1 MASAVWGQS
10 CPGLLEPLNN
20 QTNVPV
26 TTTISWEAVS
36 GINGYIISLGTTPA
50 GIDIVNEQQVGLETS
65 FTPPLGLPELTEI
78 YVTITL
84 FFINQEPIVC
94 PSLKFTTGDVTTV
107 PDCTM
112 LESPMDGQQD
122 VGTGTAI
129 RWFYAA
135 RAIGYRLSLGTAPG
149 FGDILDN
156 SDLGNTLIYN
166 PPQDLPAGTTI
177 YVQITPYNENGP
189 AANCSAEQFTT
200 GGGGDPPA
208 CTSLI
213 SPADGDL
220 NVALSTII
228 SWEPVPDALGYLV
241 SMGTSPSN
249 NDVLDDAV
257 YFTSSISVI
266 NFEPNTTYFVRIVPF
281 NDAGE
286 AQGCGQESFSTIL
299 GCGPFL
305 DPDTGQLVDLRPEID
320 FPAVVGLC
328 EGSIPSIVGTDDLAD
343 GYRWYQ
349 LLPQGG
355 EVLIGEGPSVEIAEA
370 GSYRYEAFNRIAQN
384 GFEIEC
390 ASSSLF
396 EAIVSSSPEIV
407 GITRDPLETTFNVTA
422 RVQGGGDYLYALN
435 NIEGPYQEQNQFT
448 DLPPGDYMLYVRDR
462 NGCGTD
468 QYSFKLAFPPPGF
481 PAYFSPNND
490 GINDY
495 WQYKPPNTNALDLVR
510 IEVFDRYGKILDS
523 FSPFGPGWDGQY
535 EGMLMPAEGYWY
547 KATASDGRVYRG
559 NFSLVR

>member
-1 MASAVWGQS
+1 MAG
-10 CPGLLEPLNN
+10 
-20 QTNVPV
+20 
-26 TTTISWEAVS
+26 
-36 GINGYIISLGTTPA
+36 
-50 GIDIVNEQQVGLETS
+50 
-65 FTPPLGLPELTEI
+65 
-78 YVTITL
+78 
-84 FFINQEPIVC
+84 
-94 PSLKFTTGDVTTV
+94 
-107 PDCTM
+107 
-112 LESPMDGQQD
+112 
-122 VGTGTAI
+122 
-129 RWFYAA
+129 
-135 RAIGYRLSLGTAPG
+135 
-149 FGDILDN
+149 
-156 SDLGNTLIYN
+156 
-166 PPQDLPAGTTI
+166 
-177 YVQITPYNENGP
+177 
-189 AANCSAEQFTT
+189 
-200 GGGGDPPA
+200 
-208 CTSLI
+208 
-213 SPADGDL
+213 
-220 NVALSTII
+220 
-228 SWEPVPDALGYLV
+228 
-241 SMGTSPSN
+241 
-249 NDVLDDAV
+249 
-257 YFTSSISVI
+257 
-266 NFEPNTTYFVRIVPF
+266 
-281 NDAGE
+281 
-286 AQGCGQESFSTIL
+286 GCG
-299 GCGPFL
+299 
-305 DPDTGQLVDLRPEID
+305 R
-320 FPAVVGLC
+320 
-328 EGSIPSIVGTDDLAD
+328 
-343 GYRWYQ
+343 
-349 LLPQGG
+349 LPQGG